1 MNNKVLTVGSLAFD
15 TIETPFT
22 KIGKTMGGAAS
33 YSALATSIFDVEQTL
48 VSVVGE
54 DYPSSFM
61 QVFIDREIDISG
73 VEIVKGE
80 DTFFWSGRYKT
91 NMNERETLETK
102 ENVLRDYTP
111 ILPLNFRDA
120 SFILLGNL
128 SPKTQLQ
135 VLEQLENPKLILLD
149 TMNYWIEH
157 SSELLEQVISKI
169 DVLCIN
175 EEEAQC
181 LTKERS
187 LIKMAKILQDKG
199 VSYIIIKRGEYG
211 AMLFHQDK
219 CFFTPALPLI
229 DVCDPTGAGYTFAG
243 GFIGYI
249 AKTGDTSFENMKNAL
264 AYATTLASF
273 CVENIGTE
281 RLLTVSKEEVLR
293 RLFCLKELTQF
304 DINIV

>member
-1 MNNKVLTVGSLAFD
+1 
-15 TIETPFT
+15 
-22 KIGKTMGGAAS
+22 
-33 YSALATSIFDVEQTL
+33 
-48 VSVVGE
+48 
-54 DYPSSFM
+54 
-61 QVFIDREIDISG
+61 
-73 VEIVKGE
+73 
-80 DTFFWSGRYKT
+80 
-91 NMNERETLETK
+91 
-102 ENVLRDYTP
+102 
-111 ILPLNFRDA
+111 
-120 SFILLGNL
+120 
-128 SPKTQLQ
+128 
-135 VLEQLENPKLILLD
+135 
-149 TMNYWIEH
+149 MNYWIEH

-187 LIKMAKILQDKG
+187 LIKMAKTLQDKG

-229 DVCDPTGAGYTFAG
+229 DVCDPTGAGDTFAG

>member
-22 KIGKTMGGAAS
+22 KIEKTMGGAAS

-61 QVFIDREIDISG
+61 QVFVDREIDISG

-111 ILPLNFRDA
+111 ILPPNSRDA

-187 LIKMAKILQDKG
+187 LIKMAKTLQDKG

-229 DVCDPTGAGYTFAG
+229 DVCDPTGAGDTFAG